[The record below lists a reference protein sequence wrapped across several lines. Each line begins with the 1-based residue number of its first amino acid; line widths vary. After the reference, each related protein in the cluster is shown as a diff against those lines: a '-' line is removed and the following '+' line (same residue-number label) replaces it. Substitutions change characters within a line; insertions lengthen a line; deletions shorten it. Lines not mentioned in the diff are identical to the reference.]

1 MARIATDSMN
11 GYIYQRYYSMYL
23 IHVLQLRVMYLS
35 VFVKNEKIETTSG
48 HELHLSETC
57 KYVPAASA
65 VLVPVVAVT
74 LPEVAA
80 ISGLS
85 GLTVMAVE

>member
-35 VFVKNEKIETTSG
+35 VFVKNEKIEVAFFWKSMLYG
-48 HELHLSETC
+48 HE
-57 KYVPAASA
+57 
-65 VLVPVVAVT
+65 
-74 LPEVAA
+74 
-80 ISGLS
+80 
-85 GLTVMAVE
+85 